1 MYWPNGQRVWHRTSP
16 AHGYDLCYSARPG
29 DPVTLFTAR
38 EGLKVETTAAG
49 GARVLLGVL
58 VRPEGIRGQ
67 AVLWQV
73 KLLGFANTVTY
84 AVEASES
91 TPESGSP
98 DVAGLRVSA
107 GGSSTCLRNRY
118 QWWFVHTVLT
128 STCILAAGALG
139 VGML

>member
-1 MYWPNGQRVWHRTSP
+1 MGWPNGQRLWHRTSP

-58 VRPEGIRGQ
+58 VRPERVHSE
-67 AVLWQV
+67 AVLWEV
-73 KLLGFANTVTY
+73 KLSAFANTITY
-84 AVEASES
+84 AVGLSRS

-98 DVAGLRVSA
+98 DATELRVSA
-107 GGSSTCLRNRY
+107 GGIGTRLR
-118 QWWFVHTVLT
+118 
-128 STCILAAGALG
+128 AGYRRSK
-139 VGML
+139 